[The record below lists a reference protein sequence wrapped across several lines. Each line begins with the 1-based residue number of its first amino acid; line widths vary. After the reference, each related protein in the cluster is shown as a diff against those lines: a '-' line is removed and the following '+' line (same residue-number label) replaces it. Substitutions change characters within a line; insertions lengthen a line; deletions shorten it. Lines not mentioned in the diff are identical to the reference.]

1 MHACVYTRYIDY
13 HCFAAMFSLLFYI
26 DILCSGHKSVRK
38 PLDVIISVSS
48 LQGEPGT
55 SSLSYDG

>member
-1 MHACVYTRYIDY
+1 
-13 HCFAAMFSLLFYI
+13 MFSLLFYI
-26 DILCSGHKSVRK
+26 DILCRGHKSVRK

-55 SSLSYDG
+55 SSLSYDGQDTRKDVN

>member
-1 MHACVYTRYIDY
+1 
-13 HCFAAMFSLLFYI
+13 MFSLLFYI